1 MLEILAFAI
10 IGMFFGV
17 FTGMVPGI
25 HVNTIVILIISAL
38 PFLLEHFS
46 AYEIASLIISMSV
59 VHSFVNF
66 IPAILIGA
74 PQEDNVLSVLPGHRL
89 LLQGHGYEAIQLTV
103 IGGLGAIILSI
114 ATLPAGVKLLPIFYS
129 HVREVLPYLLA
140 CVLIYMIYS
149 ERERFLA
156 ALVIACSGI
165 LGFLIL
171 NYEILPP
178 KYALFPTL
186 TGLFGMSTLLT
197 SLAAQVKIPRQEI
210 RSSEG
215 YYPGGVAIGTL
226 GGMLTGLLPSIGSSQ
241 SALIIQNVFKTKDE
255 KAFLVALGGVN
266 TSDAI
271 YALFALYL
279 IGNPRSGAS
288 IAVEHIMTDF
298 TLYDFLFMA
307 SIVLAAAFFATFAT
321 LTIAKISLR
330 KVQEIDYAKFSK
342 LVLLFLFALIFA
354 LTGVRGV
361 LIAATATA
369 IGFTAHLAGV
379 KRSNCMAVLVIPTI
393 LYFL

>member
-1 MLEILAFAI
+1 
-10 IGMFFGV
+10 
-17 FTGMVPGI
+17 
-25 HVNTIVILIISAL
+25 
-38 PFLLEHFS
+38 
-46 AYEIASLIISMSV
+46 
-59 VHSFVNF
+59 
-66 IPAILIGA
+66 
-74 PQEDNVLSVLPGHRL
+74 
-89 LLQGHGYEAIQLTV
+89 
-103 IGGLGAIILSI
+103 
-114 ATLPAGVKLLPIFYS
+114 
-129 HVREVLPYLLA
+129 
-140 CVLIYMIYS
+140 
-149 ERERFLA
+149 
-156 ALVIACSGI
+156 
-165 LGFLIL
+165 
-171 NYEILPP
+171 
-178 KYALFPTL
+178 
-186 TGLFGMSTLLT
+186 
-197 SLAAQVKIPRQEI
+197 VKIPKQEI

-215 YYPGGVAIGTL
+215 YYPDGVAIGTL

-288 IAVEHIMTDF
+288 IAVEHIMKEF

-307 SIVLAAAFFATFAT
+307 SIVLVAAFFATFAT
-321 LTIAKISLR
+321 LTIAKISVR